1 VSWVLFYYWC
11 ANIKNGKKTRK
22 EIITTH
28 YITIVKKEKSLKMRN
43 INEFRLAGNLKNLQY
58 NDEKKGPLGE
68 RAFKTAWKNKNVDPK
83 K

>member
-1 VSWVLFYYWC
+1 
-11 ANIKNGKKTRK
+11 
-22 EIITTH
+22 
-28 YITIVKKEKSLKMRN
+28 MRN